1 MLLTYANL
9 YQLLVAFHL
18 IGLTLGLGGAS
29 ISDFT
34 FLGELRKQGRVAPE
48 TVSRM
53 KSFSQMVWIGLTI
66 LSLSG
71 LGLILLDH
79 GQDLYL
85 PGFQAKMVV
94 VAILVLNGLWLN
106 FYATPKL
113 AKLSF
118 SESYALKSAA
128 WRERKLIFIF
138 GAISVTSWYGAF
150 FIAMFKQLV
159 VLPFLGYLA
168 VYGIVLAGAIAMA
181 LRMERKLSQH
191 PPVYIAPP
199 PDVAPQAPAVP
210 TPNPAIAVPTPA
222 LASNAPPTSPVIAPP
237 AAANPTPA
245 PPGPAQPNNQS
256 PVYPPA
262 GPERSNDPQVPSEDV
277 PSGAPPADKNG
288 PAGTTY

>member
-1 MLLTYANL
+1 
-9 YQLLVAFHL
+9 
-18 IGLTLGLGGAS
+18 
-29 ISDFT
+29 
-34 FLGELRKQGRVAPE
+34 
-48 TVSRM
+48 M

-71 LGLILLDH
+71 LGLLLLDR

-168 VYGIVLAGAIAMA
+168 VYGVVLAGAIVMA

-191 PPVYIAPP
+191 PPTYIAPP
-199 PDVAPQAPAVP
+199 PGAAPPESASAPRPNPTAVAPTPPPDVSPSSAPGAIAPSSPAVIPPSVNQAPAPPPIPTQPDNQPTYPSANAPQAGPGGSNYP
-210 TPNPAIAVPTPA
+210 QTPN
-222 LASNAPPTSPVIAPP
+222 
-237 AAANPTPA
+237 
-245 PPGPAQPNNQS
+245 
-256 PVYPPA
+256 
-262 GPERSNDPQVPSEDV
+262 EDL
-277 PSGAPPADKNG
+277 PSGAPPADKGG
-288 PAGTTY
+288 PAGLPY